1 MGVSNGSE
9 DEAETGDKLS
19 QENLSLTSTL
29 TLGIKL
35 HTHPHT
41 HTHTSSDPVQKNIY
55 RRCTKGYIHI
65 YIFYLDYLQE
75 SKAALFENIKI
86 PTFLFFVKH

>member
-1 MGVSNGSE
+1 MGDSNGSE

-19 QENLSLTSTL
+19 QENLSLTSTP

-35 HTHPHT
+35 HTHT
-41 HTHTSSDPVQKNIY
+41 HSDPVQKNIY
-55 RRCTKGYIHI
+55 RQCTKGYIHI